1 MFCGSYDKARRESMQ
16 GWWHLCIQQADLRIM
31 RFLFLHSML
40 AAGVSATDFV
50 TSFSALESASPVESE
65 MPSISL
71 VHEDMPALKDI
82 ASP

>member
-1 MFCGSYDKARRESMQ
+1 MFCGRYDKARRESMQ

-40 AAGVSATDFV
+40 AAGVSATDFIA
-50 TSFSALESASPVESE
+50 SFSALESALPVESE
-65 MPSISL
+65 TPSILL
-71 VHEDMPALKDI
+71 VHDDMPALEDI